1 MDKGFPETDLLE
13 LESRIFKDQ
22 WSIPYK
28 KNESFHI
35 CLSAATK
42 LLDQG
47 FFTPNFTYTKS
58 YIF

>member
-28 KNESFHI
+28 KSESFHN

-47 FFTPNFTYTKS
+47 FLHPFFTYTTS
-58 YIF
+58 